1 MRFAN
6 FLGEMLDF
14 AKRDEAGHII
24 LPGGIDDA
32 ADQLNVEELAIFS
45 TIDLIA
51 SAGSLCEWRT
61 YQGGKRTRGQDWYT
75 WNIEP
80 NQNQNG
86 TEFKRL
92 LLARLLRF
100 NEALVFQRQ
109 DGSVYLADGF
119 NREAYA
125 FRPNIYTGVTC
136 GNLTLSYTLTEPDV
150 YYFRL
155 ANQDAAAL
163 LGSLQGLYSKAMAE
177 ALAKYQA
184 SGGKSG
190 ILEISAQARNRN
202 TFEKDIETLMNQ
214 RFKTFFEKKNAV
226 LPLFE
231 GFHYVPQEGPAVQKG
246 ASEVG
251 DLDGLMK
258 QAQDRACNV
267 YHVPP
272 SLLRGDVTNQ
282 DEAVK
287 SLLSFGVKPPLATV
301 QAEVNRKLYGRAV
314 LEGWELRID
323 TTHIRTVD
331 VFDVAEKADKLLQDS
346 IYNVNGIR
354 EKLDDEQISEPWADE
369 YQRTKNLEAVQPTTQ
384 PAPDAERR

>member
-6 FLGEMLDF
+6 FLGEMLDI
-14 AKRDEAGHII
+14 AKRDEAGHIV
-24 LPGGIDDA
+24 LPGGVDSA
-32 ADQLNVEELAIFS
+32 AARLNVEELAIFG

-61 YQGGKRTRGQDWYT
+61 YQAGKRTRGQDWYT

-100 NEALVFQRQ
+100 NEALVFMRQ
-109 DGSVYLADGF
+109 DGSVYLADSF
-119 NREAYA
+119 NREPYA

-150 YYFRL
+150 FYFRL

-163 LGSLQGLYSKAMAE
+163 LGGLHGLYSKAMAE
-177 ALAKYQA
+177 ALAKYQN

-190 ILEISAQARNRN
+190 ILEISAQARGKK
-202 TFEKDIETLMNQ
+202 TFETDLETLMNQ

-231 GFHYVPQEGPAVQKG
+231 GFRYQPQEGPATQKA

-251 DLDGLMK
+251 DLDSLMK

-282 DEAVK
+282 DEAIK

-301 QAEVNRKLYGRAV
+301 QAEVNRKQYGQNV
-314 LEGWELRID
+314 LQGWEMRID

-354 EKLDDEQISEPWADE
+354 EKLDDEQIPEAWANE
-369 YQRTKNLEAVQPTTQ
+369 YQRTKNLETVQRNSTPTPTT
-384 PAPDAERR
+384 